1 MINENEIENDDIRRK
16 SNRRCINFIVQKWR
30 NLIVTILENSS
41 NELFAEAAEEKSL

>member
-1 MINENEIENDDIRRK
+1 MKMKLKMMTLEGNQTGDVLTSLYK
-16 SNRRCINFIVQKWR
+16 KWR